1 MASEGGEIT
10 AEEVI
15 GKVKDDGD
23 FDTLRLKIIRKL
35 KENEE
40 LRNSIILTVKQSA
53 AFNRPGAE
61 NMKPR
66 QLSDAIYQEIGENVM
81 AQISD
86 GLWAVIRSSDGMK
99 NEIAEAVE
107 SVYNKLSNPKGK
119 EPDEDLLLPK
129 NQQSDE
135 KDCNGSLTVSP
146 HKKNQCSDGEPSEPP
161 GFSLSNHHEEHSS
174 WGQHKE
180 SAQVTKHS
188 EEYKDDHQVS
198 TDMSHTSDDE
208 PPGFGPAAF
217 HGTEIRE
224 NCSDE
229 DPDVPPGFG

>member
-1 MASEGGEIT
+1 MTSEGGNIT

-15 GKVKDDGD
+15 GKLKDDGD

-35 KENEE
+35 KENEV
-40 LRNSIILTVKQSA
+40 LRNNIISTVKESA
-53 AFNRPGAE
+53 AFNRLGAE

-86 GLWAVIRSSDGMK
+86 GLWAVIRSEDGMK

-107 SVYNKLSNPKGK
+107 SVYNQLSNPKGK
-119 EPDEDLLLPK
+119 EPEENLPSPK
-129 NQQSDE
+129 NQLFAE
-135 KDCNGSLTVSP
+135 ECNGSLAASP
-146 HKKNQCSDGEPSEPP
+146 HKRNQCSDGEPNEPP
-161 GFSLSNHHEEHSS
+161 GFSLSNHHEEHN
-174 WGQHKE
+174 WEQHKE
-180 SAQVTKHS
+180 FAQLSKHS
-188 EEYKDDHQVS
+188 DEYKDDHQLAAD
-198 TDMSHTSDDE
+198 TSHTSDDE

-217 HGTEIRE
+217 HGGEIRD
-224 NCSDE
+224 NLSDE